1 MDFLKKTD
9 MEAVRNEA
17 IKMLHSEPV
26 KDYRGYFHPFTDG
39 TFMLDGSHYTLEGN
53 PDKWEEKKAYIEK
66 HIMETDLLGL
76 SILFSSHYVMEFFEN
91 TISHLSKEDFSEI
104 LAVAYTQGETGRVE
118 TEDLIEWF
126 FEADKA
132 HLMSAEEKAK
142 YDSLPE
148 VVKVYRGASEPELF
162 LRPSWTLEE
171 KRAEWFANRSGGF
184 VLKSKVK
191 KEYIFACFD
200 GREENEVILNPEAL
214 EEFSVKR
221 VR

>member
-1 MDFLKKTD
+1 MDFLEKTD

-17 IKMLHSEPV
+17 TKMLHSEPR
-26 KDYRGYFHPFTDG
+26 KYSYGYSHPFTDG
-39 TFMLDGSHYTLEGN
+39 TFTLDGSLYTLEDN

-76 SILFSSHYVMEFFEN
+76 SALFPSHYVMDFFEN
-91 TISHLSKEDFSEI
+91 IISHLSKEDFSVF
-104 LAVAYTQGETGRVE
+104 LADAYTLGKTGQVE

-148 VVKVYRGASEPELF
+148 IVTVYRGASEPELF

-171 KRAEWFANRSGGF
+171 KTAEWFANRSGGF
-184 VLKSKVK
+184 VLKSEVK
-191 KEYIFACFD
+191 KEYILAYFG
-200 GREENEVILNPEAL
+200 GR
-214 EEFSVKR
+214 
-221 VR
+221 